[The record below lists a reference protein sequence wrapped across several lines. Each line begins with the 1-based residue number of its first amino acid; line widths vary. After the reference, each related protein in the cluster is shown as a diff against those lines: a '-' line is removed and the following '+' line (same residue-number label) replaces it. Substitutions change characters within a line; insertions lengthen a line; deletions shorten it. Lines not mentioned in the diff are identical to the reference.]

1 MFVVCF
7 VILEEA
13 VRYAESQGAKH
24 FQTSAKL
31 NEGIDEIFIEISK
44 DMIKAHNEKLLSTS
58 SQLTQRSNSMR
69 RTLVVEDDQNENN
82 ENGGPQRTNCC
93 TR

>member
-1 MFVVCF
+1 M

-13 VRYAESQGAKH
+13 VRYAEGQGAKH

-44 DMIKAHNEKLLSTS
+44 DMIKAHNEKQITTST
-58 SQLTQRSNSMR
+58 LQRSSSMR
-69 RTLVVEDDQNENN
+69 RTLVVEDDQNEGSEN
-82 ENGGPQRTNCC
+82 EAAQRTNCC
-93 TR
+93 SR